1 MRINGSDDERI
12 IRKRGVSLLND
23 KEVKALFC
31 DTYNFYLHFKGKN
44 TEQEYWDRA
53 LTEYS
58 ALMQKYNGCRMC
70 CQMLIAVWEQLER
83 ENGL

>member
-1 MRINGSDDERI
+1 M
-12 IRKRGVSLLND
+12 LND

-31 DTYNFYLHFKGKN
+31 DTYNFYLHFKGKS

-58 ALMQKYNGCRMC
+58 SLMQKYNGCRMS